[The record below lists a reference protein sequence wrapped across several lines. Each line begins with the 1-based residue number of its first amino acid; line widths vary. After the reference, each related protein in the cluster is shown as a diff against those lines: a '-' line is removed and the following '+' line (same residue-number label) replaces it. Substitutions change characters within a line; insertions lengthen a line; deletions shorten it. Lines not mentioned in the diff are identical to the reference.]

1 MTGSRYV
8 LSSADLVNGSVTAVV
23 GSAGDYYVK
32 VDPDYRHSVWGHLYA
47 DGDDGCDV
55 CEQ

>member
-1 MTGSRYV
+1 M
-8 LSSADLVNGSVTAVV
+8 AVTAVV

-32 VDPDYRHSVWGHLYA
+32 VDPGYGIQS
-47 DGDDGCDV
+47 GDTYTLPPGGCDV